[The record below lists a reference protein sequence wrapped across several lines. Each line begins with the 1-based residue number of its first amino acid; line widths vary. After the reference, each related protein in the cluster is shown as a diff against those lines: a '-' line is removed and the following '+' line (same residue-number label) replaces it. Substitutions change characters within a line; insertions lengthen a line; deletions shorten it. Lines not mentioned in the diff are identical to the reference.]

1 MSSSISVSNS
11 NSSEVTK
18 LFSNLKNS
26 SDQKFVSKD
35 KVTLAEVSISND
47 PLPPPP
53 PPPTFHISYTNLTLS
68 IASFFVL
75 VFIQVSLALSFRA
88 AQDETGKYPFDPAA
102 VLVIAEVLKFLL
114 SLTLYSRSENANK
127 PEGWYVAFKS
137 EIQSTPT
144 LFYSCFA
151 LAVLYCANNNIS
163 FLLFQW
169 MDGAN
174 INLFKSG
181 SSFVSTLLLR
191 FALHRGIS
199 SIQWAAVGLQVCGL
213 AISQFGA
220 TGTNAPLLSA
230 SAYFVLLISLTITSI
245 CSVYN
250 DKVLKDH
257 ANVASLH
264 TVNALLYAV
273 GATLNGLVYLF
284 TSTTSEIIRPSF
296 FSGFDRP
303 FTWVVLFFNTVIGIV
318 VSAVYKYADA
328 TIKTFA
334 SACATSALLLVNIL
348 IYNQD
353 FKIVVVLACI
363 TVFIATYLYA
373 TNPVVT
379 NQMPKSIATDSTI
392 SEVKVTTTSNVE
404 ERVNREISFIESTP
418 WHLSIRLPW
427 FLFFLIVSSS
437 VFFFIGRGE
446 IREGDG
452 SIQSCFVSKALK
464 LPFNT
469 PGQLEKTSLSRFP
482 FNVTLQIPGASND
495 LGKGNFALP
504 SGRRIT
510 AIENA
515 VLSLSVGTL
524 CSLYVTVRTERK
536 IESPIVVAN
545 AEIARS
551 TLQGVLLNRIDNSSY
566 TNVHQFF
573 VIDTIYDSA
582 FIHWVLE
589 SAVFLTYWSEL
600 KGTLPKLKLVLRQ
613 PRKYKSLFLPV
624 FGIAP
629 DDVVYYTGG
638 WPSPGPR
645 EELPQF
651 PHSYPEPNL
660 VFIPPG
666 QYLHDTLLNV
676 DLFHQTLST
685 FVKHIKL
692 YSSITEEPLTTFS
705 PHRSV
710 LVLPRGRKENYGP
723 NERKIPELDILA
735 SLVEDSDV
743 HGAEVLRSDEVNDIR
758 HQVQAISRAKVI
770 FVSAGSAAYFSMLF
784 AVNSTI
790 YVMGPDRLKLDSR
803 FPYSRELCALASRTN
818 SIIIRDDSIGK
829 TELRTLLIK
838 SI

>member
-1 MSSSISVSNS
+1 MSS
-11 NSSEVTK
+11 
-18 LFSNLKNS
+18 FS
-26 SDQKFVSKD
+26 
-35 KVTLAEVSISND
+35 
-47 PLPPPP
+47 
-53 PPPTFHISYTNLTLS
+53 NLTLS
-68 IASFFVL
+68 IASFFIL
-75 VFIQVSLALSFRA
+75 VFVQVSLALSFRA
-88 AQDETGKYPFDPAA
+88 AQDESGKYPFDPAA
-102 VLVIAEVLKFLL
+102 VLVVAEVLKFLL
-114 SLTLYSRSENANK
+114 SLTLYSRSEIANK

-379 NQMPKSIATDSTI
+379 NQIPKSIATDSTI
-392 SEVKVTTTSNVE
+392 SDVKVTTTSMME
-404 ERVNREISFIESTP
+404 ERVNRDRRDLTITESTP
-418 WHLSIRLPW
+418 RQLLPW
-427 FLFFLIVSSS
+427 SFAFFFFSCTIFLATRDVGILNNVVFTRSALFVMSPVNHSTLTRAESPVASPSPLANYTFFPTPSSTTPPSAIPSPVKSANEYKSHISKCENSTLEDCPRVAWVISGAIRTMPLPFVYKSIKSYGKFFDRSIPFFFPSNLFFVFLGIDAFGGRADVFLYLKRNETIDNRWRERGEPLQYDPFGDPMVVFDLLRPKTLKILPGGDTSPVNNLCEFMNRNDGQRAWRQNALGHFITAREGYQLVLDAEELGGYKYDWVIHARPDTSILRPLPAWVEWGNKSEKKAWFSWSEGMRGTGYTSNTFGPVYDGPSSCFEGVPLDHFNLFTRSSS
-437 VFFFIGRGE
+437 DSFFLLYDQYLKCVGSGIPFGLNEMVCCGGGYSSAIHDTMTHANGQIWAPYQFPVALVRSRWVRRNFCNVGKADIPADNGYQPDVFNRCSL
-446 IREGDG
+446 R
-452 SIQSCFVSKALK
+452 
-464 LPFNT
+464 PF
-469 PGQLEKTSLSRFP
+469 PGCPCDL
-482 FNVTLQIPGASND
+482 PGACPTNKTCSTD
-495 LGKGNFALP
+495 FLG
-504 SGRRIT
+504 
-510 AIENA
+510 
-515 VLSLSVGTL
+515 SVV
-524 CSLYVTVRTERK
+524 CS
-536 IESPIVVAN
+536 
-545 AEIARS
+545 
-551 TLQGVLLNRIDNSSY
+551 
-566 TNVHQFF
+566 
-573 VIDTIYDSA
+573 
-582 FIHWVLE
+582 
-589 SAVFLTYWSEL
+589 
-600 KGTLPKLKLVLRQ
+600 
-613 PRKYKSLFLPV
+613 
-624 FGIAP
+624 
-629 DDVVYYTGG
+629 
-638 WPSPGPR
+638 
-645 EELPQF
+645 
-651 PHSYPEPNL
+651 
-660 VFIPPG
+660 
-666 QYLHDTLLNV
+666 
-676 DLFHQTLST
+676 
-685 FVKHIKL
+685 
-692 YSSITEEPLTTFS
+692 
-705 PHRSV
+705 
-710 LVLPRGRKENYGP
+710 
-723 NERKIPELDILA
+723 
-735 SLVEDSDV
+735 
-743 HGAEVLRSDEVNDIR
+743 
-758 HQVQAISRAKVI
+758 
-770 FVSAGSAAYFSMLF
+770 
-784 AVNSTI
+784 
-790 YVMGPDRLKLDSR
+790 
-803 FPYSRELCALASRTN
+803 
-818 SIIIRDDSIGK
+818 
-829 TELRTLLIK
+829 
-838 SI
+838 

>member
-191 FALHRGIS
+191 FVLHRGIS

-379 NQMPKSIATDSTI
+379 NQMPKSVATDSTI

-404 ERVNREISFIESTP
+404 ERGYRDRRETCNIERMSRHWLPRSLAFSFFACTVFVFVRMRKFNIDGFTRISFSSRFSKSFDST
-418 WHLSIRLPW
+418 LERS
-427 FLFFLIVSSS
+427 
-437 VFFFIGRGE
+437 
-446 IREGDG
+446 
-452 SIQSCFVSKALK
+452 
-464 LPFNT
+464 FNT
-469 PGQLEKTSLSRFP
+469 
-482 FNVTLQIPGASND
+482 TLKIPCASQEF
-495 LGKGNFALP
+495 GKGNFALP

-510 AIENA
+510 AIKNA

-666 QYLHDTLLNV
+666 QYLNDFILNKE
-676 DLFHQTLST
+676 LFHQTLNAFIT
-685 FVKHIKL
+685 YIKQ

-705 PHRSV
+705 PHRTI

-723 NERKIPELDILA
+723 NDRNIPELDILA
-735 SLVEDSDV
+735 SLVEDGSV
-743 HGAEVLRSDEVNDIR
+743 AGTEVLRSDNVTDIR
-758 HQVQAISRAKVI
+758 QQVQAVTRARVI
-770 FVSAGSAAYFSMLF
+770 FVSAGSAAYFNMLF

-790 YVMGPDRLKLDSR
+790 YVMGPDRLKFDSK
-803 FPYSRELCALASRTN
+803 FPYSRYICALTELSNT
-818 SIIIRDDSIGK
+818 IIIRDDSIGK
-829 TELRTLLIK
+829 IELKELLRK
-838 SI
+838 HQDTP

>member
-1 MSSSISVSNS
+1 MSTNHVDSKN
-11 NSSEVTK
+11 
-18 LFSNLKNS
+18 FS
-26 SDQKFVSKD
+26 
-35 KVTLAEVSISND
+35 
-47 PLPPPP
+47 
-53 PPPTFHISYTNLTLS
+53 NLTLS

-75 VFIQVSLALSFRA
+75 VFVQVSLALSFRA

-102 VLVIAEVLKFLL
+102 VLVVAEILKFLL

-144 LFYSCFA
+144 LLYSCFA

-379 NQMPKSIATDSTI
+379 NQIPKSISTDSTM
-392 SEVKVTTTSNVE
+392 SDVKVTTTSNVE
-404 ERVNREISFIESTP
+404 ERVNREISIIESTP
-418 WHLSIRLPW
+418 WQVTIQLPW
-427 FLFFLIVSSS
+427 FLVG
-437 VFFFIGRGE
+437 VF
-446 IREGDG
+446 
-452 SIQSCFVSKALK
+452 
-464 LPFNT
+464 
-469 PGQLEKTSLSRFP
+469 
-482 FNVTLQIPGASND
+482 
-495 LGKGNFALP
+495 
-504 SGRRIT
+504 
-510 AIENA
+510 
-515 VLSLSVGTL
+515 
-524 CSLYVTVRTERK
+524 
-536 IESPIVVAN
+536 
-545 AEIARS
+545 
-551 TLQGVLLNRIDNSSY
+551 
-566 TNVHQFF
+566 
-573 VIDTIYDSA
+573 SA
-582 FIHWVLE
+582 CT
-589 SAVFLTYWSEL
+589 VFLMFKW
-600 KGTLPKLKLVLRQ
+600 G
-613 PRKYKSLFLPV
+613 
-624 FGIAP
+624 
-629 DDVVYYTGG
+629 
-638 WPSPGPR
+638 
-645 EELPQF
+645 
-651 PHSYPEPNL
+651 N
-660 VFIPPG
+660 
-666 QYLHDTLLNV
+666 N
-676 DLFHQTLST
+676 
-685 FVKHIKL
+685 
-692 YSSITEEPLTTFS
+692 
-705 PHRSV
+705 
-710 LVLPRGRKENYGP
+710 
-723 NERKIPELDILA
+723 
-735 SLVEDSDV
+735 
-743 HGAEVLRSDEVNDIR
+743 
-758 HQVQAISRAKVI
+758 
-770 FVSAGSAAYFSMLF
+770 SM
-784 AVNSTI
+784 
-790 YVMGPDRLKLDSR
+790 
-803 FPYSRELCALASRTN
+803 
-818 SIIIRDDSIGK
+818 
-829 TELRTLLIK
+829 
-838 SI
+838 